1 MADMEKHNATQ
12 SGATEPVVEE
22 GAAGE
27 DIEKSS
33 EKEKLDEQEKENV
46 RKQEEHIRDKN
57 HDAALALLQNPAA
70 KYDDDHALCLV
81 QVHCFV
87 YTEYCSSNCLVMAL
101 HKICIEFSNVW
112 LECRCLTSSLVC
124 SSCTRNSSCT
134 PRLCR

>member
-22 GAAGE
+22 GSAGE

-81 QVHCFV
+81 QVHCLLSIAV
-87 YTEYCSSNCLVMAL
+87 EIAWWWRCTKCAL
-101 HKICIEFSNVW
+101 IF
-112 LECRCLTSSLVC
+112 LTCGRGADV
-124 SSCTRNSSCT
+124 
-134 PRLCR
+134 